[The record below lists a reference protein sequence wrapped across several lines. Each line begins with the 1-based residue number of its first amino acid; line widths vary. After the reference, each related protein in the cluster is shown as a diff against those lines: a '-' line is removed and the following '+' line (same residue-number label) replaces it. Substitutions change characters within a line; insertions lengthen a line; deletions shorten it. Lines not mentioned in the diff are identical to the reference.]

1 MKKGKEKMPL
11 AWKFRAQNLKN
22 LGKAFSS
29 KEPGFLKQFQN
40 ELKSESSALRL
51 EIKVRWTYQLEK
63 F

>member
-51 EIKVRWTYQLEK
+51 EIKVR
-63 F
+63 